1 MKKLFMLLLLSSV
14 ALVSCDKGKKEAEYI
29 ISVTGDDYSDDLYI
43 LHKNFSNFKED
54 LKPLSLSGGEATI
67 IGYRKCKFEFI
78 FKPYVSGSNPYP
90 PQHQTE
96 GDVINITIFQK
107 KKNGSKGDKVG
118 ELSMTCT
125 GFDSDSRKVI
135 EVEW

>member
-14 ALVSCDKGKKEAEYI
+14 ALVSCDKEKKEAEYI
-29 ISVTGDDYSDDLYI
+29 VSVTGDDYSDDLYI

-67 IGYRKCKFEFI
+67 IGYRKCKFEFY
-78 FKPYVSGSNPYP
+78 FKPYSPYSYAP
-90 PQHQTE
+90 EHQTE
-96 GDVINITIFQK
+96 GDVINISIFQK
-107 KKNGSKGDKVG
+107 KKNGSKGDK
-118 ELSMTCT
+118 LADFSMTCT
-125 GFDSDSRKVI
+125 SHISGREVI